1 MEDSNVKAKEQQ
13 SQETA
18 AVTPSMPNW
27 IRRRYMVVAAVFLL
41 VVLAAAVIVR
51 PLDRRTDPKPQQA
64 ATPSSSD
71 VIEATPEQLEQVRI
85 ETVREQVIDLD
96 LQTTG
101 KVGFN
106 EDRMTPVFS
115 PYAGR
120 VLEVLVNKGDLVKTG
135 QPLLVVESPDL
146 VTAVNDL
153 AEARAEAEKAKIALD
168 SADKAAQRARNL
180 NALEALAAKELQ
192 ASESDLAR
200 AREDYRRALARIAAV
215 RNHLT
220 LFGKSASEIAQ
231 LEESVTDQTDRQIVI
246 RAPLAGTI
254 VERKVGPGQYI
265 KSDAPEPLYLISDLS
280 TVWVNVDIYEMYLP
294 QVHVG
299 APVEITV
306 AAYPERKFP
315 ARITAINPIVDA
327 QTRTIHVRCLVPN
340 ASGLLKPEMFANIR
354 ISDAAK
360 QKLPSIPST
369 AVLTEG
375 SESFV
380 LVEASPGRFRKQYV
394 KSARDLQGYTVVT
407 RGLRA
412 DDRVVT
418 SGVLLLSNA
427 FNRK

>member
-18 AVTPSMPNW
+18 AVTHSTPNW

-41 VVLAAAVIVR
+41 VLAAAVIVR
-51 PLDRRTDPKPQQA
+51 PLDRRNDPKPQQA

-340 ASGLLKPEMFANIR
+340 AAGLLKPEMFANIR

>member
-18 AVTPSMPNW
+18 AVTHSTPNW

-41 VVLAAAVIVR
+41 VLAAAVIVR
-51 PLDRRTDPKPQQA
+51 PLDRRNDPKPQQA

-135 QPLLVVESPDL
+135 QPILVVESPDL

-200 AREDYRRALARIAAV
+200 SREDYRRALARVAAV

-220 LFGKSASEIAQ
+220 LFGKSTSEIAQ
-231 LEESVTDQTDRQIVI
+231 LEESLTDQIDRQVVI

-340 ASGLLKPEMFANIR
+340 AAGLLKPEMFANIR

>member
-1 MEDSNVKAKEQQ
+1 M
-13 SQETA
+13 
-18 AVTPSMPNW
+18 
-27 IRRRYMVVAAVFLL
+27 
-41 VVLAAAVIVR
+41 
-51 PLDRRTDPKPQQA
+51 DRRTDPKPQQA

-220 LFGKSASEIAQ
+220 LFGKSTSEIAQ

-306 AAYPERKFP
+306 ASYPERKFP

>member
-1 MEDSNVKAKEQQ
+1 M
-13 SQETA
+13 
-18 AVTPSMPNW
+18 
-27 IRRRYMVVAAVFLL
+27 
-41 VVLAAAVIVR
+41 
-51 PLDRRTDPKPQQA
+51 
-64 ATPSSSD
+64 
-71 VIEATPEQLEQVRI
+71 
-85 ETVREQVIDLD
+85 
-96 LQTTG
+96 
-101 KVGFN
+101 
-106 EDRMTPVFS
+106 
-115 PYAGR
+115 
-120 VLEVLVNKGDLVKTG
+120 
-135 QPLLVVESPDL
+135 
-146 VTAVNDL
+146 
-153 AEARAEAEKAKIALD
+153 
-168 SADKAAQRARNL
+168 
-180 NALEALAAKELQ
+180 
-192 ASESDLAR
+192 
-200 AREDYRRALARIAAV
+200 

-220 LFGKSASEIAQ
+220 LFGKSTSEIAQ

-340 ASGLLKPEMFANIR
+340 AAGLLKPEMFANIR

>member
-18 AVTPSMPNW
+18 AVTHSTSNW

-41 VVLAAAVIVR
+41 VLAAAVIVR
-51 PLDRRTDPKPQQA
+51 PLDRRNDPKPQQA

-135 QPLLVVESPDL
+135 QPILVVESPDL

-200 AREDYRRALARIAAV
+200 SREDYRRGLARVAAV

-220 LFGKSASEIAQ
+220 LFGKSTSEIAQ
-231 LEESVTDQTDRQIVI
+231 LEESLTDQIDRQVVI

-340 ASGLLKPEMFANIR
+340 AAGLLKPEMFANIR

>member
-18 AVTPSMPNW
+18 AVTHSTPNW

-41 VVLAAAVIVR
+41 VLAAAVIVR
-51 PLDRRTDPKPQQA
+51 PLDRRNDPKPQQA
-64 ATPSSSD
+64 AAPSSSD

-135 QPLLVVESPDL
+135 QPILVVESPDL

-200 AREDYRRALARIAAV
+200 SREDYRRALARVAAV

-220 LFGKSASEIAQ
+220 LFGKSTSEIAQ

-340 ASGLLKPEMFANIR
+340 AAGLLKPEMFANIR